1 MNDKQKTLVRR
12 LSLALIVFAMLFA
25 TLSSY
30 LYTRFHINLMLVA
43 TPLLIAFLVVLF
55 GHGIINRLITGCAIT
70 RQQPSSF
77 GQQKALPADIKG
89 TESEDKQTDTKATK
103 EAAPSSALD
112 LYEAMQLEEQRK
124 EAERRKDILNCIND
138 YVRHIVVGYLSQ
150 KSLDTLLFNIECL
163 AFGRTDEYRPLRSDI
178 DKKLKSPDLRHLAW
192 NIGERLGVSRRVRAE
207 FILASFPKELEQATV
222 NYLEAN
228 LRDTIPCHIKI
239 DVPDKG
245 DYRFHYTPQAAS

>member
-25 TLSSY
+25 AFSSY
-30 LYTRFHINLMLVA
+30 LYTRFHIDLMLVT

-55 GHGIINRLITGCAIT
+55 GHGIIKRLVTGCAIT
-70 RQQPSSF
+70 RQQLSSF
-77 GQQKALPADIKG
+77 DQQKALSADIKG
-89 TESEDKQTDTKATK
+89 TKSKNKQTDTKTIK

-124 EAERRKDILNCIND
+124 EAEQRKDILNCINCKAHCG
-138 YVRHIVVGYLSQ
+138 RLSFTEEPGHTAF
-150 KSLDTLLFNIECL
+150 LNIECL
-163 AFGRTDEYRPLRSDI
+163 AFGRTNEYKPLRSDM

-207 FILASFPKELEQATV
+207 FILASFPKELKQATV

-245 DYRFHYTPQAAS
+245 DYRFHCTPQAAA

>member
-1 MNDKQKTLVRR
+1 M
-12 LSLALIVFAMLFA
+12 
-25 TLSSY
+25 
-30 LYTRFHINLMLVA
+30 
-43 TPLLIAFLVVLF
+43 
-55 GHGIINRLITGCAIT
+55 
-70 RQQPSSF
+70 
-77 GQQKALPADIKG
+77 
-89 TESEDKQTDTKATK
+89 
-103 EAAPSSALD
+103 
-112 LYEAMQLEEQRK
+112 
-124 EAERRKDILNCIND
+124 
-138 YVRHIVVGYLSQ
+138 VGYLSQ

-163 AFGRTDEYRPLRSDI
+163 AFGRTDEYKPLRSDM

-245 DYRFHYTPQAAS
+245 NYRFHCTPQAAA

>member
-12 LSLALIVFAMLFA
+12 LNLALIVFAMLFA
-25 TLSSY
+25 ALSSY
-30 LYTRFHINLMLVA
+30 LYIRFHINLMLVA

-103 EAAPSSALD
+103 EAALD

-138 YVRHIVVGYLSQ
+138 YVRHIAVGYLSQ

-163 AFGRTDEYRPLRSDI
+163 AFGRTDEYRPLRSDM

-245 DYRFHYTPQAAS
+245 YYRFHYTPQAAA

>member
-25 TLSSY
+25 AFSSY
-30 LYTRFHINLMLVA
+30 LYTRFHIDLMLVA

-103 EAAPSSALD
+103 EAALN
-112 LYEAMQLEEQRK
+112 LYEGMQLEEQRK

-138 YVRHIVVGYLSQ
+138 YVRHIAVGYLSQ

-163 AFGRTDEYRPLRSDI
+163 AFERTDEYKPLRSDMN
-178 DKKLKSPDLRHLAW
+178 KKLKSPDLRHLAW

-245 DYRFHYTPQAAS
+245 DYRFHYTPQAAA

>member
-25 TLSSY
+25 AFSSY

-55 GHGIINRLITGCAIT
+55 GHGIIKRLVTGCAIT
-70 RQQPSSF
+70 RRQPSSF
-77 GQQKALPADIKG
+77 GQQKELPADITKAKSG
-89 TESEDKQTDTKATK
+89 NKQTDTKAIK
-103 EAAPSSALD
+103 GAAPPSALD

-138 YVRHIVVGYLSQ
+138 YVRVGYLSQ
-150 KSLDTLLFNIECL
+150 KSLDSLLFNIECL
-163 AFGRTDEYRPLRSDI
+163 AFGRTDEYKPLRSDM

-245 DYRFHYTPQAAS
+245 DYRFHCTPQAAA

>member
-25 TLSSY
+25 AFSSY
-30 LYTRFHINLMLVA
+30 LYTRFHIDLMLVT
-43 TPLLIAFLVVLF
+43 TPLLIAFLVVFF
-55 GHGIINRLITGCAIT
+55 GHGIIKRLITGCAIT
-70 RQQPSSF
+70 RQQLSSF

-103 EAAPSSALD
+103 EAAHSSALD

-192 NIGERLGVSRRVRAE
+192 NIGERLGVSRRVRQNSSLRPSPKNWNRPRST
-207 FILASFPKELEQATV
+207 IWKQTCVTPFPATS
-222 NYLEAN
+222 
-228 LRDTIPCHIKI
+228 K
-239 DVPDKG
+239 
-245 DYRFHYTPQAAS
+245 